1 MRFVLLTL
9 FLVLIGLLVSF
20 VGTTPGQPSVDQPG
34 VGQPGPAL
42 GRKLFDRQGCTA
54 CHDLDGTANGG
65 PSLHDVGLR
74 LTPAE
79 IRRQLVSPYRGRSV
93 LVMYAD
99 GRSETLPLIEE
110 TDSALKVRRPGTNEV
125 RLLKKHQLDAFSI
138 IPSRMPSGLVQ
149 SLTREELDALVEFL
163 TRQRKTITEVPE

>member
-1 MRFVLLTL
+1 MKKLLLLTL

-20 VGTTPGQPSVDQPG
+20 LETTPGHSKVDRSGPTPG
-34 VGQPGPAL
+34 RA
-42 GRKLFDRQGCTA
+42 LFDRQSCTA
-54 CHDLDGTANGG
+54 CHNLDGTESAG

-74 LTPAE
+74 LTPSE

-110 TDSALKVRRPGTNEV
+110 TDSTLTVRRPGTNEV
-125 RLLKKHQLDAFSI
+125 RLLKKHQLDAFKI
-138 IPSRMPSGLVQ
+138 IPSRMPSGPVQ
-149 SLTREELDALVEFL
+149 SLTKEELDALVEFL
-163 TRQRKTITEVPE
+163 TQRRKTITEVPE